1 MNRIILTV
9 FWVFSLCGTLQAQTP
24 YYQGKTLRL
33 IVSSTAGSNYD
44 LYGRLVAQYI
54 GKHIPGKPEV
64 TVQNMPGGGNIIG
77 ANYIYSVAKPD
88 GLTFGTINPALYF
101 NQLGGNKDV
110 QFDWSKYIYV
120 GSPDRSEDMMYLRSD
135 APFKTMADMRK
146 AAEGP
151 KCGSTGT
158 GSTSH
163 YLPTLLNDG
172 IGTKFNIISGYPGGP
187 EIDLAAE
194 RNEVQCRAFTIAGWF
209 TGDLYANWRKTG
221 FARAIVQT
229 HRKRDPRLADVP
241 TVYEILDE
249 FKAPEQIKK
258 LANLLIASNSFGRP
272 YVLPPATPAEP
283 VKILREAFMKTL
295 SDPELLADAKRRRID
310 IEYTSGEELD
320 RLAKEVITKDTEV
333 IERMKK
339 LLGK

>member
-1 MNRIILTV
+1 MGWMILV
-9 FWVFSLCGTLQAQTP
+9 WLVTLAPGIALAQTP
-24 YYQGKTLRL
+24 YYQGKTVRL

-64 TVQNMPGGGNIIG
+64 VVQNMPGGGNIIG
-77 ANYIYSVAKPD
+77 ANYLYSVAKPD
-88 GLTFGTINPALYF
+88 GLTFGTINAALYF
-101 NQLGGNKDV
+101 NQLGGSKDV
-110 QFDWSKYIYV
+110 QFDWSKYAYL

-135 APFKTMADMRK
+135 APFKNMADIRK

-209 TGDLYANWRKTG
+209 TGELYSNWRKSG
-221 FARAIVQT
+221 FARVVVQT

-241 TVYEILDE
+241 TVYELLDE
-249 FKAPEQIKK
+249 FKAPEAIKK
-258 LANLLIASNSFGRP
+258 LANLTIASNSFGRP
-272 YVLPPATPAEP
+272 YVTHPATAPEQ
-283 VKILREAFMKTL
+283 VKILREAFAKTL
-295 SDPELLADAKRRRID
+295 SDPELLADAKKRRID
-310 IEYTSGEELD
+310 IEYTSGEELE
-320 RLAKEVITKDTEV
+320 RLAKEVITKDAEV

>member
-1 MNRIILTV
+1 MGYLGGLMFFIFTFISV
-9 FWVFSLCGTLQAQTP
+9 VHAQTS
-24 YYQGKTLRL
+24 YYQGKTVRL

-64 TVQNMPGGGNIIG
+64 VVQNMPGAGNIIG
-77 ANYIYSVAKPD
+77 ANYLYSVAKPD
-88 GLTFGTINPALYF
+88 GLTFGTMNAALYL

-110 QFDWSKYIYV
+110 QFDWSKYIYI
-120 GSPDRSEDMMYLRSD
+120 GSPDRSEDLMYLRSD
-135 APFKTMADMRK
+135 APFKTMADVRK

-158 GSTSH
+158 GTTSH
-163 YLPTLLNDG
+163 FLPTLLNDG
-172 IGTKFNIISGYPGGP
+172 IGTKFNVVTGYPGGP
-187 EIDLAAE
+187 EIDLAVE

-209 TGDLYANWRKTG
+209 TGDSYANWRKTG
-221 FARAIVQT
+221 FVRVMVQT
-229 HRKRDPRLADVP
+229 HPKRDPRLAEVP
-241 TVYEILDE
+241 TVYELLDE
-249 FKAPEQIKK
+249 FKASEPIKR
-258 LANLLIASNSFGRP
+258 LASLLLASNSFGRP
-272 YVLPPATPAEP
+272 YVLPPATPPEQ

-295 SDPELLADAKRRRID
+295 SDTELMADAKKRRID
-310 IEYTSGEELD
+310 IEYTSGEELE

-333 IERMKK
+333 IERMRK

>member
-1 MNRIILTV
+1 MNRVSLSV
-9 FWVFSLCGTLQAQTP
+9 FLAFLLSSTLHTQTP

-88 GLTFGTINPALYF
+88 GLTFGTINAALYF

-110 QFDWSKYIYV
+110 QFDSSKYIYV
-120 GSPDRSEDMMYLRSD
+120 GSPDRSEDMMYMRSD
-135 APFKTMADMRK
+135 TAFKTIHDVRK
-146 AAEGP
+146 ATEGP

-172 IGTKFNIISGYPGGP
+172 IGAKFNIVSGYPGGP

-209 TGDLYANWRKTG
+209 TGEIYANWRKTG
-221 FARAIVQT
+221 FARALVQT
-229 HRKRDPRLADVP
+229 SRRDPRLSDVP
-241 TVYEILDE
+241 TVYELLEEYKSPD
-249 FKAPEQIKK
+249 AIKK
-258 LANLLIASNSFGRP
+258 LANLLIASNSFGRS
-272 YVLPPATPAEP
+272 YVLPPATPG
-283 VKILREAFMKTL
+283 T
-295 SDPELLADAKRRRID
+295 
-310 IEYTSGEELD
+310 
-320 RLAKEVITKDTEV
+320 
-333 IERMKK
+333 
-339 LLGK
+339 GKNSARSIYENAQRS

>member
-1 MNRIILTV
+1 MHSFGFILLIILT
-9 FWVFSLCGTLQAQTP
+9 STTSAYAQAP

-64 TVQNMPGGGNIIG
+64 LVQNMPGGGNIIG
-77 ANYIYSVAKPD
+77 ANYVYSVAKPD
-88 GLTFGTINPALYF
+88 GLTFGTVNAALYF

-135 APFKTMADMRK
+135 APFKTMADARK
-146 AAEGP
+146 EGI
-151 KCGSTGT
+151 KCGSTGA

-172 IGTKFNIISGYPGGP
+172 IGTKFTLISGYPGGP

-209 TGDLYANWRKTG
+209 TGDVYANWRKSG
-221 FARAIVQT
+221 FARAVVQT
-229 HRKRDPRLADVP
+229 HRKREPRLADVP
-241 TVYEILDE
+241 TVYELLDE
-249 FKAPEQIKK
+249 FKAPESIKK
-258 LANLLIASNSFGRP
+258 LANLLIASNGFGRP
-272 YVLPPATPAEP
+272 YVLPPATPPEL
-283 VKILREAFMKTL
+283 VKILREAFVKTL
-295 SDPELLADAKRRRID
+295 NDPELLADAKKRRID
-310 IEYTSGEELD
+310 IEYTSGEELE